1 VFISFSRTVASGFQ
15 RWHFLCIQW
24 NGIEGT
30 VTYFYDGYR
39 AKSKVQ
45 NEMLKTQLPKGKNFS
60 IGLSDEIGTLTQLN
74 IWDYEIAASNVIAM
88 SSGGFNVHGS
98 VLSWNSLAKYAH
110 RASINW
116 NTEIYLPGK
125 AI

>member
-1 VFISFSRTVASGFQ
+1 
-15 RWHFLCIQW
+15 
-24 NGIEGT
+24 
-30 VTYFYDGYR
+30 
-39 AKSKVQ
+39 
-45 NEMLKTQLPKGKNFS
+45 MLKTQLPKGKNFS